1 MLGVILFSIFVC
13 VVIAIVVIEVKN
25 ERKYQEKRRKRRGEG
40 RTEPLSKPKNDVKL
54 EKQKQDKEKQEEQ
67 SRKDKEEE
75 NTEEEKVVKKNFPT
89 CIYPKFSHI
98 RLVEMGLSEAESKE
112 FVEEL
117 IPQLEA
123 QIPLIETELNNAD
136 FHKMERLTH
145 SLKGSATNLGTGGI
159 SDLLVECNTYLKTG
173 TDADIATVYFEYL
186 KHYTKELREQYL

>member
-1 MLGVILFSIFVC
+1 MLGLTLFSIFI
-13 VVIAIVVIEVKN
+13 VIVITVVVIEIRN
-25 ERKYQEKRRKRRGEG
+25 ERKYQERRRKRRGDG
-40 RTEPLSKPKNDVKL
+40 RIESSVKPKIDVKL
-54 EKQKQDKEKQEEQ
+54 EKQKKDKEKQEEL
-67 SRKDKEEE
+67 
-75 NTEEEKVVKKNFPT
+75 KVVKKKLPT
-89 CIYPKFSHI
+89 CMYPKFSHI
-98 RLVEMGLSEAESKE
+98 RLIEMGLSEEESKE

-123 QIPLIETELNNAD
+123 QIPLIEIELNNAD

-145 SLKGSATNLGTGGI
+145 SLKGSATNLGAGGI